1 MSKEQPTLNSMRT
14 KLLTLICLLFIQE
27 TRAQGLIGI
36 HFIGSAP
43 MNTFCDSMYRP
54 GFGVN
59 MEGFSNN
66 LLRNTNLNKVGL
78 RFGASFDVQGAGSEK
93 RKIEL
98 NTPNSDPGTEKFNNT
113 HVGFHVISRLTFFE
127 GAKFTPYMDGFVGL
141 RGFYSQQTITAD
153 RPISGYE
160 TTTNN
165 SLLSVGTQRAG
176 GSLGLM
182 YHVNSVIAI
191 DSRITYSM
199 GTEGRWLHLDNM
211 KKADGFDFYA
221 NYYSKTTTD
230 LFMYHVGITFKLN
243 PVKRTNANYQ
253 GSPAP
258 VPNRRNQV
266 SPTSPTQPRRGT
278 IVTPNQPNNSSPKK
292 PLEVKP
298 KPAPAPKPKPAH

>member
-1 MSKEQPTLNSMRT
+1 
-14 KLLTLICLLFIQE
+14 
-27 TRAQGLIGI
+27 
-36 HFIGSAP
+36 
-43 MNTFCDSMYRP
+43 
-54 GFGVN
+54 
-59 MEGFSNN
+59 
-66 LLRNTNLNKVGL
+66 
-78 RFGASFDVQGAGSEK
+78 
-93 RKIEL
+93 
-98 NTPNSDPGTEKFNNT
+98 
-113 HVGFHVISRLTFFE
+113 
-127 GAKFTPYMDGFVGL
+127 
-141 RGFYSQQTITAD
+141 
-153 RPISGYE
+153 
-160 TTTNN
+160 
-165 SLLSVGTQRAG
+165 
-176 GSLGLM
+176 
-182 YHVNSVIAI
+182 
-191 DSRITYSM
+191 M